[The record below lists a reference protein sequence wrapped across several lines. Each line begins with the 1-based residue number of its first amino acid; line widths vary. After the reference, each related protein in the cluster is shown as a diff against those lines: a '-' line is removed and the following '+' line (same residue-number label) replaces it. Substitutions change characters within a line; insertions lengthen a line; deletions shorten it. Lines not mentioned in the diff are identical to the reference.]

1 MNIVSDSVPLQ
12 ANMYYSDGEHA
23 VMVQQ
28 HTRVNV
34 AREMPK
40 DHIIWSL
47 CCFLYFNPCCLGLA
61 ALICSVKARDRKL
74 LGDIEAAR
82 KHGSTAQTL
91 NIISTVFFCI
101 FILIMVIVVAVLF
114 TQFVKIMNMINDGRN
129 YDGYDRGGYSG

>member
-1 MNIVSDSVPLQ
+1 TQKNTKEITFLLVVFCHRGAPLS
-12 ANMYYSDGEHA
+12 YIYIRS
-23 VMVQQ
+23 
-28 HTRVNV
+28 T
-34 AREMPK
+34 MPK

-101 FILIMVIVVAVLF
+101 FILIMVIVVAVLVAQRKRAGPI
-114 TQFVKIMNMINDGRN
+114 TQRSMDRN
-129 YDGYDRGGYSG
+129 HPLLSLFPF